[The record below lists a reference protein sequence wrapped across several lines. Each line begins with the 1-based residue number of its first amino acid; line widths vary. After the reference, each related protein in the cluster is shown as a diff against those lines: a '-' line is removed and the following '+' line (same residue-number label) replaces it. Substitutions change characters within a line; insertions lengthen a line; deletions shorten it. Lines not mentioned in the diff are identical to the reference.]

1 MAASSNEHRASFA
14 DRVSAYVERVD
25 SELALWLANSQGETP
40 PLLDAMRYAVLD
52 GGKRVRPMLAY
63 ASAELL
69 GVTPEKVDPIAA
81 AIEMIHAYSLV
92 HDDLPAMDDDAL
104 RRGRPAVHAAFGEAT
119 AILVGDALNALA
131 FQVLAEHRAL
141 ADNASERTRLVGSL
155 ARAAGLGGMVGGQS
169 DDIAY
174 SGRDVSQDALE
185 DMFARKTGK
194 LIGASIL
201 MPLECATDVSTETK
215 SALHE
220 LADIAGICFQIRDD
234 ILDVTGTT
242 EELGKPS
249 GSDERNDRT
258 SYPARF
264 GLDAAHQRADALLA
278 RAENCFDRLGPGA
291 DGLRWVTDFIA
302 HRNQ

>member
-1 MAASSNEHRASFA
+1 MAGK
-14 DRVSAYVERVD
+14 
-25 SELALWLANSQGETP
+25 LARKETP

-52 GGKRVRPMLAY
+52 GGKRVRPLLAY

-69 GVTPEKVDPIAA
+69 GVAPEKIDPIAA
-81 AIEMIHAYSLV
+81 SIEMIHAYSLV

-141 ADNASERTRLVGSL
+141 ADSASARARLVGSL
-155 ARAAGLGGMVGGQS
+155 ARAAGLGGMVGGQF

-174 SGRDVSQDALE
+174 SGRDISQRLR

-201 MPLECATDVSTETK
+201 MPLECASSVSIETR
-215 SALHE
+215 SALNE
-220 LADIAGICFQIRDD
+220 LSDIAGICFQIRDD

-264 GLDAAHQRADALLA
+264 GLDAAHQRADELLA
-278 RAENCFDRLGPGA
+278 QAENCFDRLGLAA
-291 DGLRWVTDFIA
+291 DGLRWVTNFIA

>member
-1 MAASSNEHRASFA
+1 MAAFNKEQRANFG
-14 DRVSAYVERVD
+14 DRVSTYVERVD
-25 SELALWLANSQGETP
+25 GELSLWFEHLQGETP
-40 PLLDAMRYAVLD
+40 PLLEAMRYAVLD
-52 GGKRVRPMLAY
+52 GGKRVRPLLAY

-69 GVTPEKVDPIAA
+69 GVAAEKIDPIAA

-131 FQVLAEHRAL
+131 FQVLAEHNALQDDASARA
-141 ADNASERTRLVGSL
+141 RLVGSL
-155 ARAAGLGGMVGGQS
+155 ARAAGLRGMVGGQF

-174 SGRDVSQDALE
+174 SGRKISQKALE

-201 MPLECATDVSTETK
+201 MPLECAPDVAIETR
-215 SALHE
+215 SSLLE
-220 LADIAGICFQIRDD
+220 LADIAGVCFQIRDD

-264 GLDAAHQRADALLA
+264 GLDAACERADTLLA
-278 RAENCFDRLGPGA
+278 QAEECFARLGPGA
-291 DGLRWVTDFIA
+291 DGLRWVTNFIA